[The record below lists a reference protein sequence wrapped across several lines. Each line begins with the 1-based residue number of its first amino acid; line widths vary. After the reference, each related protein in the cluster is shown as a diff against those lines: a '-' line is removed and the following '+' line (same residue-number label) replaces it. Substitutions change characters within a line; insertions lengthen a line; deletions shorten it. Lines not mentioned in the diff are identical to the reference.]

1 MILFRRRKRFSRGS
15 PSMAAEL
22 APPASHQARSSREN
36 PFTVPIGL
44 GETRD
49 ALHLRIVVPAVKRED
64 VKLRIDGQMLRLSG
78 ERRPPA
84 GFSDNGRCH
93 FALRYGLFAQDVLLP
108 DGLDVHRMDAHL
120 HEGVLDVRIPFGG
133 DAHSAFSIGTM
144 AVVPDFRPL
153 LSGARGAEG
162 LVEVKSS
169 EEGVPDNGESVTR

>member
-1 MILFRRRKRFSRGS
+1 MILFGRRKRSIRVS
-15 PSMAAEL
+15 PTRAAPL
-22 APPASHQARSSREN
+22 VPDSHQQPSTRES

-64 VKLRIDGQMLRLSG
+64 LRLKIDGQMLRLSG

-84 GFSDNGRCH
+84 GFSDDGRCY
-93 FALRYGLFAQDVLLP
+93 FALTYGVFAQDVLLP
-108 DGLDVHRMDAHL
+108 DGLDVRRMHAHL
-120 HEGVLDVRIPFGG
+120 HEGVLDVRIPFAG

-153 LSGARGAEG
+153 PSGARRAGR
-162 LVEVKSS
+162 LVEVTSI
-169 EEGVPDNGESVTR
+169 

>member
-1 MILFRRRKRFSRGS
+1 MILFRRRKRSSRGS
-15 PSMAAEL
+15 PSMAADL
-22 APPASHQARSSREN
+22 APPASDQARSSREN

-64 VKLRIDGQMLRLSG
+64 LNLRIDGQMLRLTG

-84 GFSDNGRCH
+84 GFSDDGRCH
-93 FALRYGLFAQDVLLP
+93 YALTYGVFAQDVLLP

-120 HEGVLDVRIPFGG
+120 HEGVLDVRIPFAG

-153 LSGARGAEG
+153 LSRARGAE
-162 LVEVKSS
+162 S
-169 EEGVPDNGESVTR
+169 